1 MSRWHTTEFD
11 LLPERAFRPR
21 GGRGGGM
28 TFEGGG
34 KGSAPAPDPRMGE
47 AALKQIALNEKQ
59 YNDYRTSD
67 MPWMRGIAEQALG
80 ISRANADRAGALSD
94 YQLGQMKYYD
104 DRFKNIVAPMENR
117 LMSDVERFDSQGYK
131 DATVGRAMSDTQQSF
146 DTAIAQGLRMKQRMG
161 LNPASG
167 GFFDPQMDIAK
178 ATALSSAANKTR
190 LAADQIGLANK
201 MQLYGG
207 MKGMSGLG
215 MTNASLATGAIGAGN
230 ASGMGMT
237 GAGNAYLGAN
247 NAALAGYNSGTAA
260 GVNGLGQYSS
270 LGIQAANVN
279 AQNDPFNTILGAAA
293 GGAGAYGMKMLMGS
307 DRRLKTDIKLVGK
320 MDNGLNVYTY
330 RYKSGGPTMMGVMAD
345 EVARV
350 SPQAYV
356 PGAINGFD
364 AVDYSKL

>member
-1 MSRWHTTEFD
+1 M
-11 LLPERAFRPR
+11 
-21 GGRGGGM
+21 
-28 TFEGGG
+28 GG
-34 KGSAPAPDPRMGE
+34 KSSAPAPDPRIAE
-47 AALKQIALNEKQ
+47 ASMRQVALNERMFDD
-59 YNDYRTSD
+59 YAANDR
-67 MPWMRGIAEQALG
+67 PWMRDIANRALG
-80 ISRANADRAGALSD
+80 ISESNARRAGELSD

-104 DRFKNIVAPMENR
+104 DRFKRIVAPMEEG
-117 LMSDVERFDSQGYK
+117 LVKDVERFDSQGYK
-131 DATVGRAMSDTQQSF
+131 NQLLDTARADTQGAF
-146 DTAIAQGLRMKQRMG
+146 DRSLAATSRGLARMSV
-161 LNPASG
+161 NPASG
-167 GFFDPQMDIAK
+167 RFASVMNEGSLAR
-178 ATALSSAANKTR
+178 AGALANAANKTR
-190 LAADQIGLANK
+190 IAADQIGLANK

-207 MKGMSGLG
+207 LKGMSGLG

-230 ASGMGMT
+230 QSGAGMT
-237 GAGNAYLGAN
+237 GAAGSYLSAN
-247 NAALAGYNSGTAA
+247 NAALGAYNSGM
-260 GVNGLGQYSS
+260 GSGLNSLNNYSQ

-293 GGAGAYGMKMLMGS
+293 GGAGAYGMKAALTRS

>member
-1 MSRWHTTEFD
+1 
-11 LLPERAFRPR
+11 
-21 GGRGGGM
+21 
-28 TFEGGG
+28 
-34 KGSAPAPDPRMGE
+34 
-47 AALKQIALNEKQ
+47 
-59 YNDYRTSD
+59 
-67 MPWMRGIAEQALG
+67 
-80 ISRANADRAGALSD
+80 
-94 YQLGQMKYYD
+94 MKYYD
-104 DRFKNIVAPMENR
+104 DRFKNVVAPMENQ
-117 LMSDVERFDSQGYK
+117 LAADVNRFDSAAYK
-131 DATVGRAMSDTQQSF
+131 NATVGRAMSDTQQSF
-146 DTAIAQGLRMKQRMG
+146 DNAMAQGLRMKQRMG

-230 ASGMGMT
+230 QSGQGMT
-237 GAGNAYLGAN
+237 GAAGSYLGAN
-247 NAALAGYNSGTAA
+247 NAALGAYNSGM
-260 GVNGLGQYSS
+260 GSGLNSWNNYST

-293 GGAGAYGMKMLMGS
+293 GVGTAYALGGLKMPS

-320 MDNGLNVYTY
+320 MANGLNVYTY
-330 RYKSGGPTMMGVMAD
+330 RYKAGGPVQMGVMAD
-345 EVARV
+345 EVAV
-350 SPQAYV
+350 LAPQAYA